1 MCYFLLQCAV
11 KTASCPIIYIA
22 VRIWNRPRCFP
33 DVLLCWDS
41 ISILACFHVVPDSP
55 LTIALSL
62 CALFYS
68 CHAQDIRKNSFI
80 TVLSFTIVSFFMFI
94 ALFLLSSYIFI
105 FSLLSSSL
113 SVLPSPLAPIR
124 PYTYRSA
131 TCPHHSLFFFI
142 LPSHLL
148 SISVS
153 SCSSCLCSDCLQQ
166 SSQILAD
173 VPPAMLQW
181 MLAQK

>member
-68 CHAQDIRKNSFI
+68 CHAQHSRKNSFI

-131 TCPHHSLFFFI
+131 TCPPHSYSSLYFPLIYFLFRF
-142 LPSHLL
+142 LHVPRVSVVT
-148 SISVS
+148 VS
-153 SCSSCLCSDCLQQ
+153 SRAPRYLQMCLPQCYSEC
-166 SSQILAD
+166 
-173 VPPAMLQW
+173 
-181 MLAQK
+181 